1 MVAHAEQFAVS
12 GRLWEL
18 HVSVSSFEI
27 QVHFRNPKR
36 EIHCEKMGK
45 YHETGLQ
52 KSTFS
57 RKNRNP
63 KSVFVAAI
71 ETEDV
76 FLVSASD

>member
-1 MVAHAEQFAVS
+1 MVVHAEQFTVS

-18 HVSVSSFEI
+18 RVSSFEM

-63 KSVFVAAI
+63 KSMFVAAI
-71 ETEDV
+71 ETQDV
-76 FLVSASD
+76 F

>member
-1 MVAHAEQFAVS
+1 MVAHAEQFTVS

-18 HVSVSSFEI
+18 HVSSFEM

-36 EIHCEKMGK
+36 EIHYEKMGK

-63 KSVFVAAI
+63 KSMFVAAI
-71 ETEDV
+71 ETQDV
-76 FLVSASD
+76 F